1 MPRWNNNLENNC
13 KDILDNTIKNL
24 KSDLYQ
30 NLLLL
35 VLESGIENNKKTIE
49 KFLRNQ
55 LMLTTGSMGKR
66 F

>member
-49 KFLRNQ
+49 I
-55 LMLTTGSMGKR
+55 
-66 F
+66 